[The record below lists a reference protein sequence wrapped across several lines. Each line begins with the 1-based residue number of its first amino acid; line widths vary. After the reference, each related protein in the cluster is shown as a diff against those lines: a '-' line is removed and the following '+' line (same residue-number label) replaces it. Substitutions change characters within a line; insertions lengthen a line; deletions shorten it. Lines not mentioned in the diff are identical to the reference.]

1 MPQKVVVK
9 GINGVALAVEGAP
22 VPFALIALTLKL

>member
-9 GINGVALAVEGAP
+9 GINGVASAVEGLL
-22 VPFALIALTLKL
+22 VPEALIALTLKL